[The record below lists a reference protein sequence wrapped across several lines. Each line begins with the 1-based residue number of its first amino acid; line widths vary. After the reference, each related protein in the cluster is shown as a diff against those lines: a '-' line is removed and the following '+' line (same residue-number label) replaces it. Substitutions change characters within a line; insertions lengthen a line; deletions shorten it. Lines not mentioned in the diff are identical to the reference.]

1 MVKEKTYRVYKYLII
16 ILFPAVLILG
26 NLQVLMFNE
35 KFYYYLYG
43 KSETYSNFDSV
54 DIVRIQTKN
63 LLGYLR
69 GKNKLDH
76 NFYSEQDSFH
86 LRDVKSLMD
95 FSSRF
100 FVLSTSACF
109 LLGISLIF
117 RRKSKHLMKAL
128 LVSCS
133 ITSIF
138 LILLSFGILSA
149 FDWLFINFHLVLFSN
164 NLWLFD
170 QSDNLIK
177 LFPRQ
182 FFINFANQLAL
193 NIFISSAIIAVI
205 SFLSLRGAKRR
216 SNLKQFNNFQPKA
229 DPPME
234 ETI

>member
-35 KFYYYLYG
+35 KFYDSLYG

-54 DIVRIQTKN
+54 NIVRIQTKN

-76 NFYSEQDSFH
+76 NLYSEQDSFH
-86 LRDVKSLMD
+86 LTDVKSLMD

-100 FVLSTSACF
+100 FVLSTITSLFIGICLVIKKRF
-109 LLGISLIF
+109 RELLS
-117 RRKSKHLMKAL
+117 AL
-128 LVSCS
+128 LVG
-133 ITSIF
+133 SIF
-138 LILLSFGILSA
+138 TLSLIVLLSLGILNA
-149 FDWLFINFHLVLFSN
+149 FDWLFFKFHLLLFSN
-164 NLWLFD
+164 NLWLFAE
-170 QSDNLIK
+170 SDNLIK

-182 FFINFANQLAL
+182 FFVHFANQLAL

-205 SFLSLRGAKRR
+205 AFLSLRGSR
-216 SNLKQFNNFQPKA
+216 S
-229 DPPME
+229 
-234 ETI
+234 